1 MDWIREVSLV
11 RRVTIG
17 FGCCA
22 AIIAGIGGGGVW
34 ALQGGASPGAQGT
47 AVWLLGGLTV
57 AGCLF
62 AWALVRWH
70 ASHPKRGLPENLI
83 VLR

>member
-62 AWALVRWH
+62 ALVAAWLI
-70 ASHPKRGLPENLI
+70 RGSIRNSVEPT
-83 VLR
+83 VQC